1 MFSFDVCAP
10 YFAQYCIKIF
20 SVLGY
25 MPIPYA
31 HRETARKIECSNLH
45 CVTHELLLS
54 AFLLTSHSQHH
65 GRHRV
70 KPRYSAIHRSQPF
83 VRYNV
88 GGLKSKFLLTDIYV
102 C

>member
-1 MFSFDVCAP
+1 MFSLDVCAP
-10 YFAQYCIKIF
+10 YFVQYCVKIF
-20 SVLGY
+20 NILGY
-25 MPIPYA
+25 MPIQYA
-31 HRETARKIECSNLH
+31 HTETVRKTECSNLH
-45 CVTHELLLS
+45 CVIYELLLF

-70 KPRYSAIHRSQPF
+70 EPIQSAIYRSHPF

-88 GGLKSKFLLTDIYV
+88 GGLKSKFLLTDIYG